1 MLHTN
6 LRSTGSPII
15 IQMINGTTTASSS
28 RVSAKQATEIVYFLF
43 SLNFPTFQFFLQS
56 SAEGDLKVLIWYQLK
71 SADSSCSYLIK
82 SNLIGVT
89 AKETKLGKQITTNIK
104 GNEHDNRANQ
114 IH

>member
-6 LRSTGSPII
+6 LRSTRLPII

-56 SAEGDLKVLIWYQLK
+56 SAEGDLKVLI
-71 SADSSCSYLIK
+71 
-82 SNLIGVT
+82 
-89 AKETKLGKQITTNIK
+89 
-104 GNEHDNRANQ
+104 
-114 IH
+114 